1 MTLARTE
8 GPDGLEKG
16 TTLSHLIG
24 TKDEDVHFLPDL
36 SKTAEVVQDVTCF
49 GCGHTGDWSEH
60 QNTCDNCGTV
70 LDETNSTLNL
80 GPSGHTGKTARR
92 DFSEREKYALI
103 EEDGEAR
110 NVHKLDTTGT
120 HYEDQSAA
128 EIARMILPLKG
139 L

>member
-1 MTLARTE
+1 MTLAGTE

-24 TKDEDVHFLPDL
+24 IKDEDVHFLPDL
-36 SKTAEVVQDVTCF
+36 SSKPV
-49 GCGHTGDWSEH
+49 
-60 QNTCDNCGTV
+60 
-70 LDETNSTLNL
+70 
-80 GPSGHTGKTARR
+80 GKHARR

-103 EEDGEAR
+103 EEDGEAH